1 MPLKSSLKTLL
12 ERSDTW
18 IGNDHSSYI
27 ERIPTANKVLDE
39 FLLGGWPTSSLTEL
53 IVKKEGLGEISLFVE
68 TVKKY
73 TNTNHLSIWLNPPYE
88 PYPPAL
94 SNAGISLNDLLV
106 VRTNKPDEWLWVAEQ
121 TIRNNALL
129 LLWNRDKNINYRM
142 LRKLQLAASE
152 TCLPVFLF
160 NTPEAANDSS
170 PAFLR
175 IIIDSSK
182 ENALLLTLKKLRGKN
197 PGKQLIIPSNIKM
210 EHRIKINKMSINNH
224 QSHYSNF
231 NLNLNKSKPIQEIYN

>member
-73 TNTNHLSIWLNPPYE
+73 TNTNQS
-88 PYPPAL
+88 
-94 SNAGISLNDLLV
+94 GLV
-106 VRTNKPDEWLWVAEQ
+106 MIT
-121 TIRNNALL
+121 
-129 LLWNRDKNINYRM
+129 KN
-142 LRKLQLAASE
+142 
-152 TCLPVFLF
+152 
-160 NTPEAANDSS
+160 
-170 PAFLR
+170 
-175 IIIDSSK
+175 
-182 ENALLLTLKKLRGKN
+182 
-197 PGKQLIIPSNIKM
+197 
-210 EHRIKINKMSINNH
+210 
-224 QSHYSNF
+224 
-231 NLNLNKSKPIQEIYN
+231 